1 MDTTETLLGRKPAFV
16 LVPGSWCGA
25 WCWKPVADRLRNAGH
40 TVFPM
45 SLTGLAERSHL
56 LSDRITLETHVMD
69 VVNLIKYND
78 LRDVVL
84 VGHSYAGIV
93 LTAVAERIPQC
104 LRHIVYLDAM
114 VPKPGECAMDL
125 IPNDEAE
132 QRVLRARHDGGLS
145 IPAPT
150 PGHFA
155 TEAMREWFRDHMTP
169 QPIKP
174 YFDRIDVR
182 VPQGN
187 GVPVTYVSCTP
198 VKLHPIA
205 LSVERARRLPLCGAS
220 SKSPPATTSISTAP
234 MMSRKSLWS
243 APKEHDAPILAA
255 EKLFR
260 GTPTRI
266 KPEPFLSLE
275 NRKGRPSGRPSGVV
289 RSPTY

>member
-132 QRVLRARHDGGLS
+132 QRVLRARHDGGIS
-145 IPAPT
+145 IPA
-150 PGHFA
+150 
-155 TEAMREWFRDHMTP
+155 P

-205 LSVERARRLPLCGAS
+205 LSVERARRLPLWRVVEIAS
-220 SKSPPATTSISTAP
+220 GHNVHLHRPDDVA
-234 MMSRKSLWS
+234 
-243 APKEHDAPILAA
+243 EILMECA
-255 EKLFR
+255 ER
-260 GTPTRI
+260 A
-266 KPEPFLSLE
+266 
-275 NRKGRPSGRPSGVV
+275 
-289 RSPTY
+289 

>member
-1 MDTTETLLGRKPAFV
+1 MDTAEILSGQKPPFV
-16 LVPGSWCGA
+16 LVRGSWCGA
-25 WCWKPVADRLRNAGH
+25 WCWKPVADRIRHAGH

-56 LSDRITLETHVMD
+56 LSDRISLETHVMD

-93 LTAVAERIPQC
+93 LTVVAECIPQC

-125 IPNDEAE
+125 IPNEEAE
-132 QRVLRARHDGGLS
+132 QRILRARHDGGIS
-145 IPAPT
+145 IPAPA

-155 TEAMREWFRDHMTP
+155 TDAMREWFKDHMTP

-182 VPQGN
+182 VQIG
-187 GVPVTYVSCTP
+187 
-198 VKLHPIA
+198 
-205 LSVERARRLPLCGAS
+205 RA
-220 SKSPPATTSISTAP
+220 
-234 MMSRKSLWS
+234 
-243 APKEHDAPILAA
+243 H
-255 EKLFR
+255 
-260 GTPTRI
+260 
-266 KPEPFLSLE
+266 
-275 NRKGRPSGRPSGVV
+275 V
-289 RSPTY
+289 

>member
-132 QRVLRARHDGGLS
+132 QRVLRARHDGGIS

-198 VKLHPIA
+198 VKLHPSPF
-205 LSVERARRLPLCGAS
+205 LWSVPAGSPSGAS

-255 EKLFR
+255 ETLFR

-275 NRKGRPSGRPSGVV
+275 NRKGRPSGRPFGVV

>member
-25 WCWKPVADRLRNAGH
+25 WCWKPVADRLRSAGH

-125 IPNDEAE
+125 IPNEEAE
-132 QRVLRARHDGGLS
+132 QR
-145 IPAPT
+145 
-150 PGHFA
+150 
-155 TEAMREWFRDHMTP
+155 
-169 QPIKP
+169 
-174 YFDRIDVR
+174 
-182 VPQGN
+182 
-187 GVPVTYVSCTP
+187 
-198 VKLHPIA
+198 
-205 LSVERARRLPLCGAS
+205 
-220 SKSPPATTSISTAP
+220 
-234 MMSRKSLWS
+234 
-243 APKEHDAPILAA
+243 
-255 EKLFR
+255 
-260 GTPTRI
+260 
-266 KPEPFLSLE
+266 
-275 NRKGRPSGRPSGVV
+275 
-289 RSPTY
+289 